1 MRIPLIVSSRPT
13 EETIYPRVALRAGRW
28 RFSSTHTDSLLR
40 VNAPDQSVELHE
52 ELVLP
57 VHSYVTVSCLKRG
70 TEQSITIY
78 AHVADSS
85 SSP

>member
-13 EETIYPRVALRAGRW
+13 EDTIYPRVALRAGRW
-28 RFSSTHTDSLLR
+28 RFSSSHKDSLLR
-40 VNAPDQSVELHE
+40 VNTPDQSVELHE

-57 VHSYVTVSCLKRG
+57 THSYVTVSCLQRG

-85 SSP
+85 PSP